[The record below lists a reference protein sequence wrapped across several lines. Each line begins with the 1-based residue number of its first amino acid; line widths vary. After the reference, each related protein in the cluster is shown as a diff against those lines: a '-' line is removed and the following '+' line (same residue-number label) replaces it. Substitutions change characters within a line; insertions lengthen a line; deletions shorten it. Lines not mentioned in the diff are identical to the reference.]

1 MSTAIILT
9 GALAMIESDGLG
21 FVSREAV
28 PALLLTCRRMWC
40 SIAPRCSAVRRLDQ
54 RLLALVVSSPTAW
67 CTADLRVVSLGG
79 SLMRRVP
86 GAFPQLRRIEV
97 SGFSTD
103 RDALAP
109 MLRGVGASGT
119 IREIILW
126 GSVSVTDAVLEAIA
140 PVVGRLETL
149 TFDDCPGVTGS
160 MIAKH
165 LQGMRRLRAFAIGD
179 AERMTDDHLTSMLAD
194 SPELESL
201 TVRDAPE
208 LTGAF
213 LAALPEEFY
222 AGMHTLAIIRCRAF
236 NDAGAAHLPRFTGL
250 ESMSMQE
257 CPLVSSLR
265 LPRMRVACDFFLCQ
279 SMTLH
284 SIDAAGLEQVTVVG
298 RNFIAYCPALAT
310 LDLSAMKNVVSV
322 ADGFL
327 DNCNTLSRLRL
338 SDALL
343 RHPAVDDKF
352 KRLHAQTGCDGGWQH
367 GY

>member
-213 LAALPEEFY
+213 LAALPEECY
-222 AGMHTLAIIRCRAF
+222 AGMRTLAIIRCCAF
-236 NDAGAAHLPRFTGL
+236 NNAGAAHLSRFTGL
-250 ESMSMQE
+250 TTSVGDSFLSGCSGITKLELAA
-257 CPLVSSLR
+257 LVDVTSVGDGFLR
-265 LPRMRVACDFFLCQ
+265 DCSNL
-279 SMTLH
+279 T
-284 SIDAAGLEQVTVVG
+284 
-298 RNFIAYCPALAT
+298 T
-310 LDLSAMKNVVSV
+310 LDLSPMTHVTTVGDYFLSGCIGLTTLDLTALASV
-322 ADGFL
+322 TSAGDYFMFNCSNLTAL
-327 DNCNTLSRLRL
+327 DLSRLA
-338 SDALL
+338 S
-343 RHPAVDDKF
+343 VKSVGVGF
-352 KRLHAQTGCDGGWQH
+352 LHGCSSLNT
-367 GY
+367 